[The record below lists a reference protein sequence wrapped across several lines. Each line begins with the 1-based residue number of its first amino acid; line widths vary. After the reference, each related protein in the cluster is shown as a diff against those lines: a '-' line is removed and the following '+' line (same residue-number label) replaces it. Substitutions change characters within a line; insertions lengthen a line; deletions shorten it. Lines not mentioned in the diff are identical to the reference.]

1 MIVEVVSVSADVGW
15 AVIPYKA
22 TLILLLIAIKV
33 QLTPEIFFRLIK
45 SPQFHNNVSERIFGV
60 AFFLDFLQSVKV
72 RNFGFDL
79 IRRRATGRMGLISI

>member
-1 MIVEVVSVSADVGW
+1 MSSVFVCD
-15 AVIPYKA
+15 
-22 TLILLLIAIKV
+22 LDLKV

-79 IRRRATGRMGLISI
+79 TRRRATGRMGLISV